1 MEEILLFI
9 LLGLGSGALIAG
21 IALGVVLT
29 YRGSGIINL
38 STGGMA
44 MLGGYAYWSL
54 NTGKIASLP
63 TVLALPLSLLF
74 VVAVGAVT
82 EFVVYRPLR
91 NSAPLAKLVAS
102 LGVLLVAQAAMLL
115 AFGITQQPEPS
126 ILPQN
131 DVHML
136 GAVVPVD
143 RFILTGMVIVAA
155 AVLAAI
161 YRWTRF
167 GLAARAASENEVA
180 AMLGGLSPNM
190 ISLINT
196 LIASLLAGA
205 LGILAASITELDPQ
219 TLPLQVIPALAAAL
233 LAGFTSFG
241 VACGA
246 SIGIG
251 ILYSLIQYISSQSWF
266 PQSGG
271 VALPGVTDLL
281 AFLII
286 VGVLF
291 WRGSRIPGRGELVER
306 RLPGVPRP
314 HNLARTSLILA
325 VVAAAALVVLPFDF
339 REALINTLIGTLMAL
354 SLVVI
359 TGFVGQISVVQLSL
373 AGAAGFTIAHMASN
387 FGITFPVAALA
398 GIAVAMVIGMA
409 TAVSALRVRGVSL
422 AVVTL
427 AGAVAIENFGF
438 VNNTWG
444 GGEAG
449 SPVPEPKWFGLDLG
463 PQAPFRGLDHD
474 LPSPVFGWVALVCV
488 VLLCAGVGVLRR
500 RSLGQRMLAVRSN
513 ERAAAAAAIN
523 PRTVKFAGFG
533 IAAFIA
539 GVAGVL
545 YAYNFGSVS
554 ADRFDAVTAL
564 SLIAFAYAGGITLIS
579 GAVFAGLISA
589 QALIPYAL
597 DKWFGLNGNWFL
609 LFGGAILIFTLIRN
623 PEGVAGDIYK
633 RLHKRA
639 PLRPPAL
646 ARGGEVAGAAR
657 GEEVAGAARGE
668 EVAGAA
674 LGGESARAAL
684 GGQSAG
690 IVLGG
695 EVAADAVAGD
705 TSADHGRS
713 GVGGEAEPA
722 ATAGRRLARG
732 DGTRGLGSP
741 PRGQHSAPVL
751 RVTGLSV
758 AFGGVHALNDVS
770 LEVRD
775 GELVGLIGPN
785 GAGKT
790 TFVDAVSGF
799 VTGSGRVELDG
810 HPLGG
815 LRPHER
821 ARRGLARTWQGTEL
835 FHDLD
840 IRENLI
846 VAGASAADAEQALAI
861 FDMAWAADAMPDQLS
876 EGQRKL
882 VGVARALAGHHRVI
896 CLDEPAAGLDA
907 RESEELGGRLRALAD
922 RGQSTLLIDH
932 DMGLV
937 LSICDRVVV
946 LEFGQVIADGS
957 PGQVRR
963 DPRVVGAYLG
973 AGHAGLSAAPE
984 APPAGAAQVEAGL
997 GGDGA

>member
-1 MEEILLFI
+1 LEEILLFI

-21 IALGVVLT
+21 IALAVVLT

-63 TVLALPLSLLF
+63 TVFALPLSLLF
-74 VVAVGAVT
+74 VVVVGAVT

-102 LGVLLVAQAAMLL
+102 LGVLLVAQASMLL
-115 AFGITQQPEPS
+115 AFGVTDQPEPS

-143 RFILTGMVIVAA
+143 RFILTGLVIVAA
-155 AVLAAI
+155 AALAAL

-167 GLAARAASENEVA
+167 GLATRAASENEVA
-180 AMLGGLSPNM
+180 AMLSGLSPNT

-196 LIASLLAGA
+196 LVAALLAGA

-219 TLPLQVIPALAAAL
+219 TLPLQIIPALAAAL

-241 VACGA
+241 IACAA

-251 ILYSLIQYISSQSWF
+251 VLYSLIGYASAQSWF

-281 AFLII
+281 AFIII
-286 VGVLF
+286 VAVLF

-306 RLPGVPRP
+306 RLPSVPRP
-314 HNLARTSLILA
+314 RNLARTSLILTA
-325 VVAAAALVVLPFDF
+325 VAAVALIVLPFGF
-339 REALINTLIGTLMAL
+339 REALINTLIGVLMAL

-398 GIAVAMVIGMA
+398 GIAVAVVIGMA

-438 VNNTWG
+438 LNATWG

-463 PQAPFRGLDHD
+463 PLAPFRGLDGD
-474 LPSPVFGWVALVCV
+474 QPSPVFGWVVLICAVALCV
-488 VLLCAGVGVLRR
+488 AVGVLRR

-513 ERAAAAAAIN
+513 ERAAAAAAVN
-523 PRTVKFAGFG
+523 PRTVKLAGFG

-554 ADRFDAVTAL
+554 ADAFDAVTAL

-579 GAVFAGLISA
+579 GAVVAGLISA
-589 QALIPYAL
+589 QALVPYAL
-597 DKWFGLNGNWFL
+597 DDWFGLNGNWFL
-609 LFGGAILIFTLIRN
+609 LFGGVILIFTLIRN
-623 PEGVAGDIYK
+623 PEGVAGDIYR

-639 PLRPPAL
+639 VLPRGDDPSRPPRVAPPTSPSPFTASLRPA
-646 ARGGEVAGAAR
+646 
-657 GEEVAGAARGE
+657 
-668 EVAGAA
+668 
-674 LGGESARAAL
+674 
-684 GGQSAG
+684 
-690 IVLGG
+690 
-695 EVAADAVAGD
+695 VAAAPASPVTHDRAEFAAAV
-705 TSADHGRS
+705 
-713 GVGGEAEPA
+713 GVGSGSP
-722 ATAGRRLARG
+722 GSPDRG
-732 DGTRGLGSP
+732 DR
-741 PRGQHSAPVL
+741 APILV
-751 RVTGLSV
+751 VTGMSL
-758 AFGGVHALNDVS
+758 AYGGVRALTDVS

-790 TFVDAVSGF
+790 TFVDAISGF

-810 HPLGG
+810 HDLRG
-815 LRPHER
+815 LAPHER

-840 IRENLI
+840 VRENLM
-846 VAGASAADAEQALAI
+846 VAADRPGWRPAARRPAAARRAAEEALGI
-861 FDMAWAADAMPDQLS
+861 FDMAWAGDAMPDQLS

-882 VGVARALAGHHRVI
+882 VGVARALAGNHRLV
-896 CLDEPAAGLDA
+896 CLDEPAAGLDV
-907 RESEELGGRLRALAD
+907 RESQELGQRLRALAD
-922 RGQSTLLIDH
+922 AGQSTLLIDH

-937 LSICDRVVV
+937 LSICDRVIV
-946 LEFGQVIADGS
+946 LEFGRVIADG
-957 PGQVRR
+957 PPDEVRR
-963 DPRVVGAYLG
+963 DPRVIDAYLG
-973 AGHAGLSAAPE
+973 AGHAEPRAAG
-984 APPAGAAQVEAGL
+984 APAGPAEVDAG
-997 GGDGA
+997 

>member
-1 MEEILLFI
+1 LEEILLFI

-21 IALGVVLT
+21 LALAVVLT

-38 STGGMA
+38 STGALA

-63 TVLALPLSLLF
+63 TVFALPLSLLF

-102 LGVLLVAQAAMLL
+102 LGVLLVAQASMLL
-115 AFGITQQPEPS
+115 AFGVTEQPEPS

-143 RFILTGMVIVAA
+143 RFILTGLVIAAA
-155 AVLAAI
+155 AVLAAL

-167 GLAARAASENEVA
+167 GLATRAASENEVA
-180 AMLGGLSPNM
+180 AMLSGLSPNM

-196 LIASLLAGA
+196 LIAALLAGA

-219 TLPLQVIPALAAAL
+219 TLPLQIIPALAAAL

-241 VACGA
+241 IACGA

-251 ILYSLIQYISSQSWF
+251 VLYSLIGYASAQSWF
-266 PQSGG
+266 PQAGG

-314 HNLARTSLILA
+314 RNLARTSLILA
-325 VVAAAALVVLPFDF
+325 VVAAVALVVLPFGF

-359 TGFVGQISVVQLSL
+359 TGFVGQISVIQLSL
-373 AGAAGFTIAHMASN
+373 AGAAGFTVAHMASN

-398 GIAVAMVIGMA
+398 GIAVAVVIGMA

-438 VNNTWG
+438 LNATWG

-463 PQAPFRGLDHD
+463 PLAPFRGLDGNQ
-474 LPSPVFGWVALVCV
+474 PSPVFGWVVLICTVALCV
-488 VLLCAGVGVLRR
+488 AVGVLRR

-513 ERAAAAAAIN
+513 ERAAAAAAVN
-523 PRTVKFAGFG
+523 PRTVKLAGFG

-554 ADRFDAVTAL
+554 GDAFDAVTAL

-579 GAVFAGLISA
+579 GAVVAGLISA
-589 QALIPYAL
+589 QALVPYAL

-623 PEGVAGDIYK
+623 PEGVAGDIYR
-633 RLHKRA
+633 RLHKR
-639 PLRPPAL
+639 PQLRPPAD
-646 ARGGEVAGAAR
+646 RGGP
-657 GEEVAGAARGE
+657 
-668 EVAGAA
+668 
-674 LGGESARAAL
+674 GES
-684 GGQSAG
+684 
-690 IVLGG
+690 
-695 EVAADAVAGD
+695 
-705 TSADHGRS
+705 
-713 GVGGEAEPA
+713 GEAAAA
-722 ATAGRRLARG
+722 ATAGRRLAVEG
-732 DGTRGLGSP
+732 DGGVSGGARAGAGGLSP
-741 PRGQHSAPVL
+741 PGKTTL

-758 AFGGVHALNDVS
+758 AFGGVHALTDVS
-770 LEVRD
+770 LAVRD

-790 TFVDAVSGF
+790 TFVDAISGF

-810 HPLGG
+810 HALGG
-815 LRPHER
+815 LAPHER

-840 IRENLI
+840 VRENLL
-846 VAGASAADAEQALAI
+846 VAARRVNDRPVSGGLPAAQRDPDETLAI
-861 FDMAWAADAMPDQLS
+861 FDMAWAAEAMPDQLS

-882 VGVARALAGHHRVI
+882 VGVARALAGNHRVV
-896 CLDEPAAGLDA
+896 CLDEPAAGLDV
-907 RESEELGGRLRALAD
+907 RESEELGQRLRALAD
-922 RGQSTLLIDH
+922 HGQSTLLIDH

-946 LEFGQVIADGS
+946 LEFGQVIADG
-957 PGQVRR
+957 PPDEVRR
-963 DPRVVGAYLG
+963 DPRVVAAYLG
-973 AGHAGLSAAPE
+973 AGQAGPRAAE
-984 APPAGAAQVEAGL
+984 APPAGPAEVETG
-997 GGDGA
+997 